1 MLQPKIAVIVSTF
14 ERPDHLRRSLL
25 SIAHQCHVLGQ
36 FEVVVTD
43 DGSRD
48 HTESI
53 VREFAHD
60 VSFPVTWVTG
70 EHHGFRLARC
80 RNAAVH
86 FCQAPYLLFT
96 DGDCVLPPDHLD
108 WHLRICKPNTATC
121 GDCYRIEQHATK
133 LITNET
139 IANDQVSDFVS
150 RRERRRL
157 FGKAKRAQLYSYLRV
172 PSRPRMTGNNIGVWR
187 TDFEAINGFDDS
199 YVGWGL
205 EDHDFQRRLAKHGV
219 RCQTILHHS
228 IAFHLWHPPASSF
241 SRNGDGTAN
250 KAYFLSTADG
260 PDRCHSGFDQYG
272 TADFTAERFQR
283 HLADA
288 VA

>member
-1 MLQPKIAVIVSTF
+1 MFQPKIAVIVSTF

-25 SIAHQCHVLGQ
+25 SIARQRHVADG

-48 HTESI
+48 HTESV
-53 VREFAHD
+53 VREFADD
-60 VSFPVTWVTG
+60 VSFPVTWVTD
-70 EHHGFRLARC
+70 EHRGFRLARC
-80 RNAAVH
+80 RSAAVH

-96 DGDCVLPPDHLD
+96 DGDCVLPPDHLAC
-108 WHLRICKPNTATC
+108 HLRLSKPNTATC
-121 GDCYRIEQHATK
+121 GDCYRIEQNATE
-133 LITNET
+133 LITEET
-139 IANDQVSDFVS
+139 IANDQMSDFVS
-150 RRERRRL
+150 RRERWRL
-157 FGKAKRAQLYSYLRV
+157 FWKAKRAQVYSCLRV

-187 TDFEAINGFDDS
+187 TDFEAVNGFDDS
-199 YVGWGL
+199 YIGWGL

-250 KAYFLSTADG
+250 KAYFLSTVDG
-260 PDRCHSGFDQYG
+260 PVRCLSGFDQYS
-272 TADFTAERFQR
+272 TSDFTAERFQR
-283 HLADA
+283 RFADVMA
-288 VA
+288 